1 MGAGFGRNL
10 LHPQS
15 KNIPEDG
22 DHRFFLN
29 ADTYLQTTWQH
40 IPEDGNLQNK
50 SGM

>member
-22 DHRFFLN
+22 DHRFIL
-29 ADTYLQTTWQH
+29 TL
-40 IPEDGNLQNK
+40 
-50 SGM
+50 